1 MAAESRLRFT
11 ASEAGELP
19 FGTPAETSAT
29 FSVQAL
35 ATASE
40 TVRPENTQ
48 MSSQPDLDELISR
61 VETAELNA
69 RLLAAKVRI
78 MEAKERLAQLR
89 QASISPQS
97 PEPTRA

>member
-1 MAAESRLRFT
+1 
-11 ASEAGELP
+11 
-19 FGTPAETSAT
+19 
-29 FSVQAL
+29 
-35 ATASE
+35 
-40 TVRPENTQ
+40 
-48 MSSQPDLDELISR
+48 MSSQPDLDELITR